1 MTGRNPARVQF
12 VRIAATKEPSIA
24 EHASEQTDDNAS
36 EMNASMR
43 TTQALLNHSAD
54 QNSAI
59 RKRSQRALVGE
70 TIDTRSRLPAETIV
84 TLAMTQRRV
93 DETIASRDDS
103 QTTTND
109 SSCDTD

>member
-1 MTGRNPARVQF
+1 MSGRNPNRVQF

-24 EHASEQTDDNAS
+24 EHASEPTDDQTS
-36 EMNASMR
+36 EKNASMR

-93 DETIASRDDS
+93 DETMPIPRGMTS
-103 QTTTND
+103 TTID